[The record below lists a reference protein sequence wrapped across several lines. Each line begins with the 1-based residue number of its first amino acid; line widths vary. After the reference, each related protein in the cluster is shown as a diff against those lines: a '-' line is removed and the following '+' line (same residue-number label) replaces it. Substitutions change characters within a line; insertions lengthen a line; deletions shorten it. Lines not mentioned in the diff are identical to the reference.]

1 MRGSRLVLF
10 SLPLITVVVIAFA
23 LFVVGAPRPYVGA
36 RVYGG
41 PTEGAS
47 RLSLRLA
54 LVERFVEIEGP
65 AKTGEVSIE
74 AAFADGRRASA
85 RATPDDMGVAGV
97 TLDAGAPI
105 RGPVILT
112 VTGRDGLLAHGSVS
126 LSAAEWAARAVE
138 RGGFLSGQK
147 SGALVIRVAP
157 ARGAIAVPFP
167 EALVIEVRGPAGA
180 ERGAEVVVEA
190 DGADVTRAPRPTDA
204 SGRTSVTLA
213 PRTHLVSLT
222 VKASNAAGAT
232 GDFTGFVPVTAGA
245 LRATVQDGQLRVES
259 PIERDV
265 AYYSLISETE
275 RLSGGALALSPDQRG
290 GSVGLVALPPLPSG
304 RLWAVVSSEPELDT
318 ASTVGWPLVPQSPLD
333 AEPPRARAVPD
344 RMHLDGLR
352 LGFAKDAER
361 RQKARYLALGFT
373 LLAGLLAAALL
384 VREGRRSARELDAH
398 LREAGAD
405 AGERTELAPSRW
417 LGVVVAILCVG
428 MGFSVVLLVAMYRI

>member
-10 SLPLITVVVIAFA
+10 SLPLITVFVIAFA

-65 AKTGEVSIE
+65 ARTGEVSVE
-74 AAFADGRRASA
+74 ALLADGRRASA
-85 RATPDDMGVAGV
+85 RATPDEMGVASV

-105 RGPVILT
+105 RGPVTLT

-126 LSAAEWAARAVE
+126 LSGADWAARAVE
-138 RGGFLSGQK
+138 RGGFFAGQK
-147 SGALVIRVAP
+147 SGALGIRVAP

-190 DGADVTRAPRPTDA
+190 DGADVTQAPRPTDA

-222 VKASNAAGAT
+222 VKASNAAGAA

-245 LRATVQDGQLRVES
+245 LRATLQEGQLRVES

-275 RLSGGALALSPDQRG
+275 RLSGGAVALSPDQRG
-290 GSVGLVALPPLPSG
+290 ASVGLVALPPLPPG
-304 RLWAVVSSEPELDT
+304 RLWAVVSGEPELDT
-318 ASTVGWPLVPQSPLD
+318 ASTVGWPIGAPSPLD

-344 RMHLDGLR
+344 
-352 LGFAKDAER
+352 
-361 RQKARYLALGFT
+361 
-373 LLAGLLAAALL
+373 
-384 VREGRRSARELDAH
+384 
-398 LREAGAD
+398 
-405 AGERTELAPSRW
+405 
-417 LGVVVAILCVG
+417 
-428 MGFSVVLLVAMYRI
+428 